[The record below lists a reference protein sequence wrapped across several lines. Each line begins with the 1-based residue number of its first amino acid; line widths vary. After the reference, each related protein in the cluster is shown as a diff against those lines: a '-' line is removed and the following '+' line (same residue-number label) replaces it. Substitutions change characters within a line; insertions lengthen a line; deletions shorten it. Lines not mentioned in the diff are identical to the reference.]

1 MIIRFA
7 IALVI
12 FYLAYRVG
20 KYILRLPSENSR
32 DFSGSRGEIDGEDLV
47 RDPQCGTY
55 VPVSSAV
62 KATIGGETLYFCS
75 EECRDRYREAVEKR
89 KRQRYDDRKE

>member
-1 MIIRFA
+1 MIIRLV

-20 KYILRLPSENSR
+20 KYILKLPSENSR
-32 DFSGSRGEIDGEDLV
+32 SFSGPRSEITGEDLV

-55 VPVSSAV
+55 VPVTSAV
-62 KATIGGETLYFCS
+62 KATIGGETFYFCS
-75 EECRDRYREAVEKR
+75 EECRDRYREVVEKR
-89 KRQRYDDRKE
+89 K